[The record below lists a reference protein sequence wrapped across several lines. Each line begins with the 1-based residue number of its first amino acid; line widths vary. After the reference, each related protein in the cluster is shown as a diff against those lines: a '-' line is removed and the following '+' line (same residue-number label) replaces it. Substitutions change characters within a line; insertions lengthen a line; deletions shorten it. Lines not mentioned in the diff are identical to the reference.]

1 MNSRSDILEKL
12 IRINIKK
19 EKLIKLRRKLYNDHR
34 MKLNRIQSLEKQLKL
49 KQDIAFRELDY
60 SLRQDEKEYKRVSLE
75 DIFPEDGP
83 LDLTG
88 YDFLE

>member
-19 EKLIKLRRKLYNDHR
+19 EKLVKLRRKLYNDHR

-60 SLRQDEKEYKRVSLE
+60 SMRQDEKGYKRVSLE

>member
-1 MNSRSDILEKL
+1 MTSRSDILEKL

-19 EKLIKLRRKLYNDHR
+19 EKLIKLRRKLYDDHR

-60 SLRQDEKEYKRVSLE
+60 SMRQDEKGYKRVSLE

>member
-1 MNSRSDILEKL
+1 
-12 IRINIKK
+12 
-19 EKLIKLRRKLYNDHR
+19 